1 MKKTLYILSLLLV
14 CVFAVNAQKLD
25 RSIQPK
31 AAAAKG
37 IDIKDAQIF
46 TLSNGLKVFVV
57 EDKRAPVVYY
67 SLRLDIKPALEGEK
81 AGLGGLFS
89 SVMGTAT
96 QNRNKEQLNKDI
108 DLIGARI
115 SANSRG
121 GFASG
126 LKKYDAKL
134 LEIMSDMLFNPKF
147 IQEELD
153 LQKDKTKSGLSM
165 IADDA
170 STINGRVSSVLL
182 YGKGYPDGE
191 IETVKSV
198 ESVTLADLDNYYKTY
213 FAPNVS
219 RLVIVGD
226 ITLKE
231 AKANAEK
238 YFGKWVKKDVPVA
251 KYELPQLPASNKVA
265 MVNKDGAPQSAINIT
280 YPLDYKPGAADAAAV
295 SLLSYTYG
303 GGSASRLFKNL
314 RETHSYTYGVYSSIN
329 SDELV
334 GSFELTSGRG
344 AGSVKAAATD
354 SALYQ
359 IFYEMGQMIDKPIG
373 EKELKDAKAA
383 LAGSFGRSVS
393 EPSVI
398 ANYAVNID
406 KYNLPKDYYKNY
418 LKRLEAVTTAD
429 IQAAAKKYLKPNNA
443 LIVVVGDK
451 SHAEGLKQFT
461 SDGVVSFY
469 DFDGNQVEAPKAKS
483 ADISAE
489 DVIAKYVE
497 AVGGKAA
504 IDKVE
509 SYKTEGVMSMM
520 GQNVNILV
528 VFKKPSNVATYI
540 TMGDMVIQK
549 IIYDGKTLKMSGM
562 QGEKELTEGAEVDE
576 MKNNAGFCNEQN
588 YIANGYHLSVEGVE
602 PVNGKDAYVLKVN
615 KGKVSMT
622 EYYDVESGLKVKTVA
637 TVEGPQGEIQQVTEI
652 SDYKEVDGVKVPFL
666 MKQNMMNMATTT
678 TLTSVEINKP
688 IDESLFK

>member
-147 IQEELD
+147 TQEELD

-238 YFGKWVKKDVPVA
+238 YFGKWAKKDVPVA

-329 SDELV
+329 SDEFV

-528 VFKKPSNVATYI
+528 AFKKPSNVATHI

-576 MKNNAGFCNEQN
+576 MKNNAGLCNEQN
-588 YIANGYHLSVEGVE
+588 YIANGYQLSVEGVE